1 MTKGPESTCQS
12 LVWKNGPRA
21 FNDEHSLST
30 QGGTCLYD
38 ILGIT
43 KKATNT
49 EIRKAYRR
57 LALAY
62 HPDRNKEADAAK
74 KFRRVQYAQ
83 KILLDPNKRNIYD
96 KFGSKGI
103 KLADRVGEK
112 NVPFMLYLD
121 TFWGRCLAGFLF
133 VITGCGCCCLCCGCC
148 FCCECCCKCCCNRC
162 CGVFARN
169 ESQYCSCRADD
180 RFMDQTPEVVDFQ
193 PNARTG
199 GENTAAGGVK
209 EVHSN
214 DRRVDS
220 QGDGSNAGNQDDVH
234 STTASNQNRQK

>member
-1 MTKGPESTCQS
+1 MIDGKNSRYSMEFNAFINWTTKANEWLMTKGPESTCQS

-83 KILLDPNKRNIYD
+83 KVIMRRLLK
-96 KFGSKGI
+96 
-103 KLADRVGEK
+103 
-112 NVPFMLYLD
+112 PFMILMCTWICVLMRFQALSSKKLFLYTNRLY
-121 TFWGRCLAGFLF
+121 WGLL
-133 VITGCGCCCLCCGCC
+133 L
-148 FCCECCCKCCCNRC
+148 
-162 CGVFARN
+162 
-169 ESQYCSCRADD
+169 
-180 RFMDQTPEVVDFQ
+180 
-193 PNARTG
+193 
-199 GENTAAGGVK
+199 
-209 EVHSN
+209 
-214 DRRVDS
+214 
-220 QGDGSNAGNQDDVH
+220 
-234 STTASNQNRQK
+234 